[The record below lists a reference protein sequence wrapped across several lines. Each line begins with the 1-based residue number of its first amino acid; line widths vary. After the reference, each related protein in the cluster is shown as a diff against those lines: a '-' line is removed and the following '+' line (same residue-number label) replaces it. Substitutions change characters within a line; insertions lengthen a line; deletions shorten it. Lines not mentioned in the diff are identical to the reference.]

1 MTTYG
6 RWGRTSTLKLQ
17 SINCFLLGLPNWQV
31 HVFWIK
37 VETGVNIANL
47 WPVMII
53 QEIDSSCF
61 VHLKVQV
68 EHSSSQDSRC
78 GSCHSDDAK
87 CCYSKNDE
95 SGCVMTLSM
104 QLLPWTAIGIAIN
117 WFTMHWWQ
125 NMHDSQQAQTTAGA
139 IAVIAMTHS
148 AWQGSGGSHHGCEE
162 AMMKLYWSQT
172 F

>member
-1 MTTYG
+1 
-6 RWGRTSTLKLQ
+6 LKLQ

-78 GSCHSDDAK
+78 GSCHGDDAK
-87 CCYSKNDE
+87 CCYSKKDK

-104 QLLPWTAIGIAIN
+104 QLLPCTAIGIAHALVADHTSLTTSTSYCCCYCCYCN
-117 WFTMHWWQ
+117 DPFCLTRQWR
-125 NMHDSQQAQTTAGA
+125 QTPW
-139 IAVIAMTHS
+139 M
-148 AWQGSGGSHHGCEE
+148 
-162 AMMKLYWSQT
+162 
-172 F
+172 